1 MRHRASLALGGALAL
16 LLGACGSGESILN
29 AGNEPAPA
37 TPHVTQP
44 GDTTTTTVAP
54 TTTATPLADLP
65 QCPVDAL
72 DDTGGPVE
80 ITFWH
85 GMTNVLED
93 TLVALT
99 NEYNASQTAVR
110 VILQNQGGY
119 EQTIDKYIQSGQSSR
134 PDLVQMPEYTVQMMS
149 DTESVI
155 PIGACI
161 EASKFDTSP
170 FLERALNAYSTAGVQ
185 WAMPFNVSSPV
196 LYYLKPDFR
205 EAGLDPEVPPLTLE
219 DVRAVSEA
227 IVGSGAASYG
237 MAFDSGFDS
246 GGGWFV
252 EQWLSKLGE
261 LYSDNDNGRS
271 APSNR
276 VLYNNPTTVEL
287 FEYVQAMI
295 QAGLAV
301 SVGDNASGQDNFL
314 KLADRQAPAAMT
326 IGTSAAL
333 GTILNV
339 VDQGLIP
346 GITAEDVGVGPM
358 PGPGAPGAL
367 VGGASLWIVAGQ
379 SDAKAAAAWDYIQYL
394 TTAQSQST
402 WASATGYVPVRE
414 DAIELE
420 PLAATYTTDPRFE
433 VSYSQLTA
441 SADSPASNGPIL
453 GPLRE
458 VRVVTARA
466 VAEIM
471 NGADVKTALDGAAA
485 QANALIA
492 DYAIRNQ

>member
-1 MRHRASLALGGALAL
+1 MNIRRSVS
-16 LLGACGSGESILN
+16 LLGA
-29 AGNEPAPA
+29 
-37 TPHVTQP
+37 
-44 GDTTTTTVAP
+44 
-54 TTTATPLADLP
+54 PL
-65 QCPVDAL
+65 
-72 DDTGGPVE
+72 
-80 ITFWH
+80 
-85 GMTNVLED
+85 VL
-93 TLVALT
+93 
-99 NEYNASQTAVR
+99 
-110 VILQNQGGY
+110 
-119 EQTIDKYIQSGQSSR
+119 
-134 PDLVQMPEYTVQMMS
+134 
-149 DTESVI
+149 
-155 PIGACI
+155 
-161 EASKFDTSP
+161 
-170 FLERALNAYSTAGVQ
+170 
-185 WAMPFNVSSPV
+185 
-196 LYYLKPDFR
+196 
-205 EAGLDPEVPPLTLE
+205 
-219 DVRAVSEA
+219 
-227 IVGSGAASYG
+227 
-237 MAFDSGFDS
+237 
-246 GGGWFV
+246 
-252 EQWLSKLGE
+252 
-261 LYSDNDNGRS
+261 
-271 APSNR
+271 
-276 VLYNNPTTVEL
+276 
-287 FEYVQAMI
+287 
-295 QAGLAV
+295 AGLAV